1 MHIDYSTSSASI
13 NLKLT
18 QKKSIF
24 KKKMRKHKR
33 HTIGKLY
40 RNQGGRSLAK
50 SNVTVNNVPQYT
62 E

>member
-13 NLKLT
+13 DLKLT
-18 QKKSIF
+18 QKNLYL
-24 KKKMRKHKR
+24 KKMRKHKR
-33 HTIGKLY
+33 HTIRKLY

-50 SNVTVNNVPQYT
+50 SNVTVNNVSQYT